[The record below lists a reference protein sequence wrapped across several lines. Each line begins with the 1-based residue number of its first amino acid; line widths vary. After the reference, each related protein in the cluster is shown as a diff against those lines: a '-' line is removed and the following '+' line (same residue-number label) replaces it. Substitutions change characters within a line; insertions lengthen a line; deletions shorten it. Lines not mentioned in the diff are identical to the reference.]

1 MSSTSGQERKRV
13 VHAAAYLA
21 AFSSRSDLSTTTTS
35 SSTVSPQETTTTVVT
50 AASLIPAENQPAS
63 STAQFHDKSSV
74 GLASPPSLGL
84 GKITAPQNDS
94 REPWFSKDT
103 PQELSLHDRVVGG
116 GLLRE
121 SVFPYW
127 KNGTPGGGYENT
139 DELQKQDPLA
149 TQIWKLYSR
158 TKSQLPN
165 QERMENLTWRMMAM
179 NLRKKRERDEANM
192 SEKTRNLDNSKPL
205 QYVSILFFPKRRR
218 NMLPC
223 MILFTFD
230 LYSHPLTFT
239 SLKWCRH

>member
-1 MSSTSGQERKRV
+1 M

-63 STAQFHDKSSV
+63 STAQFHDNSSV

-94 REPWFSKDT
+94 WEPWFAKDT

-121 SVFPYW
+121 SVFPDW
-127 KNGTPGGGYENT
+127 KNGTSGGGYENT

-165 QERMENLTWRMMAM
+165 QERVENLTWRMMAM

-192 SEKTRNLDNSKPL
+192 SEKTRNLDDSKPP